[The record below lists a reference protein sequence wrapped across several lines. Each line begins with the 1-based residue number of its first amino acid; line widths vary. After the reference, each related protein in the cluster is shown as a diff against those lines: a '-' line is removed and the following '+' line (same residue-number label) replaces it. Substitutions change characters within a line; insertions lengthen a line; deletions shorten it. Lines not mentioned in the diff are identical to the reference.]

1 MAKKPKPNKTDAGK
15 EAADTG
21 PGKKNCEQ
29 EHNKP
34 KLTIVQQVSHQKKKS
49 VKFEKCS
56 EEDAAYYLA
65 ESRDLFEASAYRKLF
80 SKRQGGERDGQY
92 VDLDFAQLVA
102 FAELDEML
110 RETLLIMTRHI
121 ESRSKVILKRDIA
134 ELEGEDGYAIVSD
147 YMNSLTPKSRGIR
160 EGELERNSRN
170 KFTMAAYEK
179 YKDDMPSWVFL
190 ELVPFGTLVD
200 FTRFCGARWGN
211 KGLEQSHYD
220 LKKVKSVRNC
230 AAHGSCI
237 INLFAE
243 GTNSERTTS
252 RGTLEAVA
260 KLGLSKP
267 TRQKWLR
274 NAATQEI
281 AVTLVRYAQDV
292 PEGPTRKRDEEK
304 LKGFF
309 DAVDAAGNLI
319 PKQGP
324 DAMAFA
330 AISFI
335 KSLTANLGLLH

>member
-1 MAKKPKPNKTDAGK
+1 MVEEPKPNKTGAGR

-21 PGKKNCEQ
+21 PGKKDREQ
-29 EHNKP
+29 EHDKP
-34 KLTIVQQVSHQKKKS
+34 KLTIAQQVAHLKKRGI
-49 VKFEKCS
+49 KFERCN
-56 EEDAAYYLA
+56 EEDATYYLA
-65 ESRDLFEASAYRKLF
+65 EDCDLFEVSSYRKLF

-92 VDLDFAQLVA
+92 VNLDFAQLVA

-110 RETLLIMTRHI
+110 RETLLLMTRRI

-134 ELEGEDGYAIVSD
+134 EMEDEDGYAIVSGYID
-147 YMNSLTPKSRGIR
+147 SLTPKSRGIR
-160 EGELERNSRN
+160 KGELERNSRN
-170 KFTMAAYEK
+170 KFTKAAYEK

-200 FTRFCGARWGN
+200 FIRFCGVRWGD

-243 GTNSERTTS
+243 GANSERTTS

-281 AVTLVRYAQDV
+281 AVTLVRYAQDI
-292 PEGPTRKRDEEK
+292 PEGSARKRDEER

-324 DAMAFA
+324 DATAFA
-330 AISFI
+330 AINFI
-335 KSLTANLGLLH
+335 RSLTVSLRLLH

>member
-1 MAKKPKPNKTDAGK
+1 MAEEPKPSKTGAGK

-21 PGKKNCEQ
+21 PGKKSCGQ
-29 EHNKP
+29 AHGKP
-34 KLTIVQQVSHQKKKS
+34 KLTITQQVSHLKKRG

-56 EEDAAYYLA
+56 EEDAAYCLS
-65 ESRDLFEASAYRKLF
+65 EGRDLFEVSSYRKLF

-92 VDLDFAQLVA
+92 VNLDFAQLVA

-110 RETLLIMTRHI
+110 RETLFLMTRHI
-121 ESRSKVILKRDIA
+121 ESRNKVILKRDIA
-134 ELEGEDGYAIVSD
+134 EMEDEDGYAIVSGYID
-147 YMNSLTPKSRGIR
+147 SLTPKSRGIR
-160 EGELERNSRN
+160 KGELERNSRN
-170 KFTMAAYEK
+170 KFTKAAYEK

-200 FTRFCGARWGN
+200 FIRFCGTRWGD

-243 GTNSERTTS
+243 GANSERTTS

-281 AVTLVRYAQDV
+281 AVTLVRYAQDI
-292 PEGPTRKRDEEK
+292 PEGSARKRDEER

-324 DAMAFA
+324 DATAFA
-330 AISFI
+330 AINFI
-335 KSLTANLGLLH
+335 RSLTVSLGLLH

>member
-34 KLTIVQQVSHQKKKS
+34 KLTIVQQVSHLKKKG

-160 EGELERNSRN
+160 
-170 KFTMAAYEK
+170 
-179 YKDDMPSWVFL
+179 
-190 ELVPFGTLVD
+190 
-200 FTRFCGARWGN
+200 
-211 KGLEQSHYD
+211 
-220 LKKVKSVRNC
+220 
-230 AAHGSCI
+230 
-237 INLFAE
+237 
-243 GTNSERTTS
+243 
-252 RGTLEAVA
+252 
-260 KLGLSKP
+260 
-267 TRQKWLR
+267 
-274 NAATQEI
+274 
-281 AVTLVRYAQDV
+281 
-292 PEGPTRKRDEEK
+292 
-304 LKGFF
+304 
-309 DAVDAAGNLI
+309 
-319 PKQGP
+319 
-324 DAMAFA
+324 
-330 AISFI
+330 
-335 KSLTANLGLLH
+335 